1 MALSVICSAT
11 SGYLTWLAEESL
23 TRMVMV
29 AGVSMVITWNWRV
42 VGAAVSLSG
51 VSLLSYWRHQQKNN
65 GRLVFL
71 PSSES
76 GHHLAHRVEQI
87 IQCCPELQLPH
98 YVPTFW
104 AADQWANLALFIAKQ
119 VFDKSCLRQNKFS
132 REIINLPDGGT
143 VSIDFADDNH
153 LPQDSPFVI
162 FLHTITGS
170 AYETGHYMRY
180 ATRRGWKSCV
190 FNRRGHAGV
199 GLTSP
204 CFNVLG
210 DVRDTMAQ
218 VARIKE
224 MFPTSYLAMVGVS
237 AGSGLL
243 FTYLGK
249 VGTDTPIR
257 AAAALCPAY
266 DIRRAFRLAENYP
279 LADKHIVQSMK
290 RLFINSNKEI
300 LCSKSKQTFNACS
313 AAKTVHEFVQ
323 SHFPFAGFQSL
334 EEYYKHCNPLEWVDK
349 MVVPVLIVNSEDD
362 LVCLAENIR
371 EDIIRSHPGA
381 LLLRTKKGSHISFN
395 EGIFGSG
402 CYLSRITMD
411 FLDTARMLDIS
422 DSSSKHQE

>member
-51 VSLLSYWRHQQKNN
+51 ASLLSYWRHQQKNN

-104 AADQWANLALFIAKQ
+104 AADQWANLALFVAKQ

-170 AYETGHYMRY
+170 AYVRE
-180 ATRRGWKSCV
+180 AI
-190 FNRRGHAGV
+190 FPPNE
-199 GLTSP
+199 
-204 CFNVLG
+204 NV
-210 DVRDTMAQ
+210 
-218 VARIKE
+218 E
-224 MFPTSYLAMVGVS
+224 HCEN
-237 AGSGLL
+237 
-243 FTYLGK
+243 
-249 VGTDTPIR
+249 TPS
-257 AAAALCPAY
+257 
-266 DIRRAFRLAENYP
+266 F
-279 LADKHIVQSMK
+279 K
-290 RLFINSNKEI
+290 
-300 LCSKSKQTFNACS
+300 
-313 AAKTVHEFVQ
+313 
-323 SHFPFAGFQSL
+323 G
-334 EEYYKHCNPLEWVDK
+334 
-349 MVVPVLIVNSEDD
+349 
-362 LVCLAENIR
+362 
-371 EDIIRSHPGA
+371 RSH
-381 LLLRTKKGSHISFN
+381 LKI
-395 EGIFGSG
+395 
-402 CYLSRITMD
+402 M
-411 FLDTARMLDIS
+411 
-422 DSSSKHQE
+422 